1 MPRLTV
7 ISSSHTTSNY
17 TNPSHKVKTA
27 GALEIEDNP
36 FKDLV
41 KNTHDG
47 KVKRASLAGSAATTL
62 LYLFAVA
69 KATKKGNFKVS
80 DMFKINFNSVA
91 RAIGLAT
98 SALAGGLAGGLI
110 ADKKENRK
118 PKLKEAMH
126 QFLGNIVTPIS
137 IVGIGTSLIEKHN
150 LSMVKNCIYGGI
162 AAIVGVGCGVTG
174 GNYVASKVNEA
185 IYKEND
191 DRKVG
196 PKDFGIHIDDILTV
210 MAMTNLG
217 DKVKSFVS
225 KALPAIFLICGYEA
239 GTKKAQEEPQ
249 KNQNSEIAKR

>member
-7 ISSSHTTSNY
+7 ISSSTSININ
-17 TNPSHKVKTA
+17 NPSHKVKTA

-41 KNTHDG
+41 KNNHDG
-47 KVKRASLAGSAATTL
+47 KVKRASLGGSALMTL

-69 KATKKGNFKVS
+69 KSTRKGNFKIA

-110 ADKKENRK
+110 TDKKENRK

-137 IVGIGTSLIEKHN
+137 IVGMGTSLIEKRK
-150 LSMVKNCIYGGI
+150 LSMVKNCIYGGL

-174 GNYVASKVNEA
+174 GNYVASKVNEV

-210 MAMTNLG
+210 MAMTDLG

-239 GTKKAQEEPQ
+239 GTKKAQD
-249 KNQNSEIAKR
+249 KDLKA

>member
-7 ISSSHTTSNY
+7 ISSSTSININ
-17 TNPSHKVKTA
+17 NPSHKVKTA

-41 KNTHDG
+41 KNNHDG
-47 KVKRASLAGSAATTL
+47 KLKRASLGGSVLTTL

-69 KATKKGNFKVS
+69 KSTRKGNFKIA

-110 ADKKENRK
+110 TDKKENRK

-137 IVGIGTSLIEKHN
+137 IVGMGTSLIEKRK
-150 LSMVKNCIYGGI
+150 LSMVKNCIYGGL

-174 GNYVASKVNEA
+174 GNYVASKVNEV

-210 MAMTNLG
+210 MAMTDLG

-239 GTKKAQEEPQ
+239 GIKKAQN
-249 KNQNSEIAKR
+249 KDLKA

>member
-1 MPRLTV
+1 MPPLTV
-7 ISSSHTTSNY
+7 ITSSSTTSNFY
-17 TNPSHKVKTA
+17 NPSHKVKTS
-27 GALEIEDNP
+27 GSIEIEDNP

-41 KNTHDG
+41 KNNHDG
-47 KVKRASLAGSAATTL
+47 KVKRASLAGSAATTM
-62 LYLFAVA
+62 LYLFILA
-69 KATKKGNFKVS
+69 KNIRKDRFKFK

-91 RAIGLAT
+91 RTIGLAT
-98 SALAGGLAGGLI
+98 SALIGGLAGGLI

-137 IVGIGTSLIEKHN
+137 IVGMGTSIIEKKN
-150 LSMVKNCIYGGI
+150 LSMVKNCIYGGLTAI
-162 AAIVGVGCGVTG
+162 AGVGCGVTG
-174 GNYVASKVNEA
+174 GNYIATKVNEA
-185 IYKEND
+185 IYKED
-191 DRKVG
+191 DSRKVG

-239 GTKKAQEEPQ
+239 GTKKAPSKQE
-249 KNQNSEIAKR
+249 K